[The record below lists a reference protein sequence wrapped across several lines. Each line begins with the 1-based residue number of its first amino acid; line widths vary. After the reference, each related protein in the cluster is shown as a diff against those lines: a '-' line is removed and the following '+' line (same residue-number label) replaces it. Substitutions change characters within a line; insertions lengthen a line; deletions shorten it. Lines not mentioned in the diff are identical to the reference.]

1 MTFKIKIM
9 ETIKINVKEIL
20 LLKGV
25 RDVDILVNKLTKK
38 DLIILLFF
46 VLDNSA
52 RVNDWTD
59 LVNQGIREIK
69 SNK

>member
-1 MTFKIKIM
+1 M
-9 ETIKINVKEIL
+9 ETISINLKEIL

-25 RDVDILVNKLTKK
+25 RDVDVLVNKLTKK

-52 RVNDWTD
+52 RVSDWTD